1 MFPRCFVARRL
12 VVLAAVCCPALF
24 ADTAGAA
31 TVYTFDGLTNGSLTG
46 QDTWTTY
53 LTYTGFNVLDATDV
67 GINTS
72 KVALSTAGSPAFS
85 IRPNDASF
93 AFPLLSATA
102 TGATLQ
108 FDIKASLSTT
118 ASTYF
123 GLAGNVD
130 TTPGINT
137 TSERS
142 PAFGIINGV
151 FGIQHLGASAGLT
164 DLGTPASKGVDEGD
178 WLQMQM
184 VIDFTANSGN
194 GAATVWYK
202 NLTQSDT
209 DFTRLTANPVN
220 LGLTTRYTGVYAAM
234 RNPANW
240 NSLIIARGN
249 PTAMQVDNLI
259 GNLPVEISP
268 VYTFERLANGSLT
281 GQDGWTKYGENN
293 AFSIIDG
300 TGVNTSKVAFA
311 ITDRNNFSVRP
322 NDSNWSFNPHD
333 GSMAAMQFDLR
344 FMPGTNDPSL
354 DNSGVYFGL
363 AADVD
368 STAGITNTSERGP
381 AFGILMSQ
389 FGIQHLGNSVNW
401 AALGRPDDDFG
412 VAEGDWLRLQM
423 VVDLTESA
431 NGDATLYFMNLSQ
444 GDLGWTQINS
454 TPVNLGLTGRYTG
467 VYAALRDPANWDT
480 MMIVRAATV
489 GLEIDNLMPNAVVI
503 PEPSSLLLAVL
514 GLLGFM
520 LSGRRR

>member
-1 MFPRCFVARRL
+1 MFPLGFLARGLIVFVA
-12 VVLAAVCCPALF
+12 VFCPALF
-24 ADTAGAA
+24 ANTAGAA
-31 TVYTFDGLTNGSLTG
+31 AIYTFDGLDNGSLTG
-46 QDTWTTY
+46 QDAWATY
-53 LTYTGFNVLDATDV
+53 LTYTGFSVLDATDP

-85 IRPNDASF
+85 IRPNDATF

-130 TTPGINT
+130 GTPGINT

-151 FGIQHLGASAGLT
+151 FGIQHLGGTAGLA
-164 DLGTPASKGVDEGD
+164 DLGTPESKGVAEGD

-202 NLTQSDT
+202 NLTQGES
-209 DFTRLTANPVN
+209 DFTRLTSNPVN
-220 LGLTTRYTGVYAAM
+220 LNLTTRYTGVYTTM
-234 RNPANW
+234 QDPANW
-240 NSLIIARGN
+240 NSMIIARGN
-249 PTAMQVDNLI
+249 PTAMQADNLI

-281 GQDGWTKYGENN
+281 GQDGWTTYLTNN
-293 AFSIIDG
+293 AFNISDG
-300 TGVNTSKVAFA
+300 TGDNASKVAYA
-311 ITDRNNFSVRP
+311 TTTQNNFSVRP
-322 NDSNWSFNPHD
+322 NDLNWSFTPHD
-333 GSMAAMQFDLR
+333 SSIAVMQYDLR
-344 FMPGTNDPSL
+344 FMPGTDLNRT
-354 DNSGVYFGL
+354 NSGVYFGL

-368 STAGITNTSERGP
+368 TTAGITNTNERGP
-381 AFGILMSQ
+381 AFGILQSQ

-423 VVDLTESA
+423 VIDLSESA
-431 NGDATLYFMNLSQ
+431 DGEATLLFMNLTQ
-444 GDLGWTQINS
+444 GDTEWTQINS
-454 TPVNLGLTGRYTG
+454 TPVNLGLTTRYTG
-467 VYAALRDPANWDT
+467 DYLDMRNPANWDT
-480 MMIVRAATV
+480 MMIVRAAAV
-489 GLEIDNLMPNAVVI
+489 GLEIDNLMPNALVI
-503 PEPSSLLLAVL
+503 PEPSSLLLAML
-514 GLLGFM
+514 GLLGVA
-520 LSGRRR
+520 LASRRR